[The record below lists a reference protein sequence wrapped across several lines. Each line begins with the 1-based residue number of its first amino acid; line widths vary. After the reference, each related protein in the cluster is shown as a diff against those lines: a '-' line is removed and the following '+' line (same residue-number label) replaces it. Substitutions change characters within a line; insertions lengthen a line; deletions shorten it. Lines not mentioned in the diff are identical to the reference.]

1 MISEKVKESRPASPP
16 PVHKQDMPLW
26 MRQARPWVTGVL
38 ALGVVAVFALS
49 IAQLTFLRQSEN
61 APGSMAVAASASN
74 PNIPDHRGL
83 YLQLTDGTF
92 QELLPVTEGSYV
104 VPFGAANFKPGQ
116 VKWAEVSASMNFSA
130 DQYRIYKL
138 YRDGSGS
145 DVLTATFQVVQLAE
159 DKVVRFAPAD
169 GNWPPGAY
177 LLDTSSDEMTGGRT
191 YGYFIIGDWVT
202 PVVPKNGN

>member
-1 MISEKVKESRPASPP
+1 MINQETNQQPQAMQPTPRQSLPS
-16 PVHKQDMPLW
+16 W
-26 MRQARPWVTGVL
+26 MRRARPWITAVL
-38 ALGVVAVFALS
+38 VVGIIAMFALS
-49 IAQLTFLRQSEN
+49 IYQLSFLRQSED
-61 APGSMAVAASASN
+61 APGAIAVPASASN
-74 PNIPDHRGL
+74 ANVPDRRGL
-83 YLQLTDGTF
+83 FLQLNDGSF
-92 QELLPVTEGSYV
+92 QELLPVTEGGYV
-104 VPFGAANFKPGQ
+104 VPFGAANFKAGQ
-116 VKWAEVSASMNFSA
+116 IKWAVASASMNFTA

-145 DVLTATFQVVQLAE
+145 DVLTTTFQVVQLAE

-202 PVVPKNGN
+202 PVVPNGN